1 MPKWVT
7 PNILD
12 KRVRLGEIEIPRKAD
27 GTPKYTFEHL
37 KHPLDSPWNLPDQKE
52 SLWITVPIDDELFK
66 IAHYMDRNKSY
77 RYATGGVGM
86 WVGEQGVR
94 WSGRRHRCVGGDNRW
109 GQNAQVLKSFQL
121 SFTFS
126 VLGLYSLTF

>member
-12 KRVRLGEIEIPRKAD
+12 KRARLGEIEIPRKAD

-37 KHPLDSPWNLPDQKE
+37 KHPLDSPWNLPDPKE

-77 RYATGGVGM
+77 RYAAGGG
-86 WVGEQGVR
+86 
-94 WSGRRHRCVGGDNRW
+94 W
-109 GQNAQVLKSFQL
+109 GW
-121 SFTFS
+121 
-126 VLGLYSLTF
+126 G